1 MQTLPQS
8 TKNNVLDLLGLA
20 VVADERVFA
29 EEVFA
34 FVKIGLALGA
44 GLSEARLHEWFS
56 NNRSSLRAR
65 LNDRDFAQ
73 WLPTCLDKV
82 ANQYEPITILNH
94 LRDIAASDQ
103 DIHVSETAL
112 IVLAARHWGLDLP
125 ELSVSAAP

>member
-1 MQTLPQS
+1 MKTS
-8 TKNNVLDLLGLA
+8 VLDLLGLA

-34 FVKIGLALGA
+34 FVDVGLALNT

-56 NNRSSLRAR
+56 ENRLSLRAR

-73 WLPTCLDKV
+73 WLPNCLDKV
-82 ANQYEPITILNH
+82 ADHYEPITILNH

-125 ELSVSAAP
+125 ELSLSADP